1 MTATRVLVADDHP
14 TFRRGLRALIDSLPG
29 IELIGEAA
37 DGEAAVAQAA
47 QLLPDVVVMDLNM
60 PGLNG
65 VEATR
70 RIVAAN
76 PGIAV
81 LVLTMLDEDEPVF
94 AAMRA
99 GARGYVVKGADT
111 DNLLRALESVARGD
125 VVFGPAVASR
135 VLSYLTRPLSAR
147 DPVLF
152 PELSDREREV
162 LEFLAR
168 GMTNSQIARKLVV
181 SPKTVRNHVSNIFTK
196 LQVNDRAEA
205 VRRAQA
211 AGLGGYPARQAARHT
226 RRLSLPGGRDERRPR
241 PTGRPAPARFAGR
254 TAIRPEDNALP
265 YPSRSALPLPTGTTR
280 RERSFWHWLW
290 RAE

>member
-1 MTATRVLVADDHP
+1 MTAIRVLVADDHP
-14 TFRRGLRALIDSLPG
+14 TFRRGLRALIDSLPD

-47 QLLPDVVVMDLNM
+47 ELLPDVVVMDLNM

-70 RIVAAN
+70 QIVTAH
-76 PGIAV
+76 PGIVV

-111 DNLLRALESVARGD
+111 DDLLRALESVARGD
-125 VVFGPAVASR
+125 VVFGPAVAGR

-162 LEFLAR
+162 LELLAR

-196 LQVNDRAEA
+196 LKVNDRAEA
-205 VRRAQA
+205 IKRARPPDWA
-211 AGLGGYPARQAARHT
+211 AKAET
-226 RRLSLPGGRDERRPR
+226 R
-241 PTGRPAPARFAGR
+241 PT
-254 TAIRPEDNALP
+254 
-265 YPSRSALPLPTGTTR
+265 
-280 RERSFWHWLW
+280 
-290 RAE
+290 